1 MEVQCFEADYGTCIG
16 EEFIIYNTLGKG
28 TFGNVYKCLN
38 SINNNVYAIKIT
50 HNDKK
55 YVCLSLNEIKL
66 LKYIKRM
73 QCKQIKN
80 KLIDREYCVNFYKEF
95 YENVWYCIAC
105 ESLGPSLYDVLKI
118 NNLQGMPFSV
128 VINIACQLIQSL
140 TFLKSVNIVHA
151 DLKLENILF
160 INNNKKIYKND
171 GLSQFEF
178 NSKFNKELDFE
189 YILPEDIT
197 IKIID
202 FGCSKLIKNTK
213 KNTGLITTQPYRSP
227 EALLNMNWSYSTDMW
242 SLGCIIAELWTGS
255 LLFNTEDDIEHLIM
269 MNRLLGSF
277 PKFMEENILYSIPDI
292 QIDNNQLYY
301 DELDV
306 YQKKKINKILPI
318 SNLMQIYGNTSLTN
332 LLEDMLCLDPDCRI
346 QPEDCILNPIFDQ
359 LIFT

>member
-1 MEVQCFEADYGTCIG
+1 MEVQCFQADYGTCIG
-16 EEFIIYNTLGKG
+16 DEFIIYNTLGKG

-55 YVCLSLNEIKL
+55 YISLSLNEIKI

-73 QCKQIKN
+73 QQKQIKN
-80 KLIDREYCVNFYKEF
+80 KLIEREYCVNFYKEF
-95 YENVWYCIAC
+95 YEDIWHCIAC
-105 ESLGPSLYDVLKI
+105 ESLGPSLYDVLRM
-118 NNLQGMPFSV
+118 NNLQGMPFNV
-128 VINIACQLIQSL
+128 VINIAYQLIQAL
-140 TFLKSVNIVHA
+140 IFLKSVNIIHA

-160 INNNKKIYKND
+160 INNNKKIYKSDELNE
-171 GLSQFEF
+171 FEF
-178 NSKFNKELDFE
+178 NSKFNKKLDLE

-227 EALLNMNWSYSTDMW
+227 EALLNMNWSFPTDMW

-255 LLFNTEDDIEHLIM
+255 LLFNTEDEVEHLIM

-292 QIDNNQLYY
+292 QIDNTQLYY

-306 YQKKKINKILPI
+306 YQEQKINKILPI
-318 SNLMQIYGNTSLTN
+318 NNLMQLYGNTSLTN

-346 QPEDCILNPIFDQ
+346 QPGDCILN
-359 LIFT
+359 LSL